1 MINLVYIFV
10 GLGIGVVGAWLWLR
24 GKSGKEIAVLKE
36 KLNVGDSLKSELEQS
51 KDELS
56 VLRTQLAETRIAGEK
71 DLVAAEEK
79 LVLLTNAK
87 ELLSK
92 EFENLANR
100 IFEDKSSRLVGEN
113 RTKLEEILMPF
124 KDQLGDFRKRVD
136 AIYAKEGEQRAS
148 LLTKIEQLTD
158 LNNKIDEDAKNL
170 TMALKGQSKTRG
182 NWGEMVL
189 ERVLEMSGLTRG
201 REYESQLYLKEKHGG
216 AQGRYPDFV
225 VHLPEGRDV
234 VIDSKMVLN
243 DYNVYCSAEDDSVRA
258 EALKAHVAAVKKHM
272 MDLSSKNY
280 QELEGIN
287 PLEQVIMCIPNEPAY
302 ITAVAEDSTLHDDAM
317 KHHILIVGPNT
328 LVLTLKIIAA
338 MWRTEDQ
345 SRNALEIAE
354 RGQKLY
360 DKFVGFVE
368 DLEGVEKALSQAS
381 KMCGEAKGKLSEGGG
396 NLVGQAKKLIALGV
410 KAKKQ
415 LPQELAEKSDADS

>member
-10 GLGIGVVGAWLWLR
+10 GIIFGAMGACLWLR

-36 KLNVGDSLKSELEQS
+36 KLNVSDSLKSELEQS
-51 KDELS
+51 NNEIS
-56 VLRTQLAETRIAGEK
+56 VLRTQLTETRIAGEK

-79 LVLLTNAK
+79 LLLLENAK
-87 ELLSK
+87 EQLAK

-100 IFEDKSSRLVGEN
+100 IFEDKGSKLVGEN
-113 RTKLEEILMPF
+113 RTKLEDILKPF

-136 AIYAKEGEQRAS
+136 DVYAKEGEQRAS
-148 LLTKIEQLTD
+148 LLTEIKHLKD
-158 LNNKIDEDAKNL
+158 LNNQIGKDAVDL

-189 ERVLEMSGLTRG
+189 ERVLEMSGLTPG
-201 REYESQLYLKEKHGG
+201 REYESQMYLKEKHGG
-216 AQGRYPDFV
+216 TQGRYPDFV

-234 VIDSKMVLN
+234 VIDSKLALN
-243 DYNVYCSAEDDSVRA
+243 DYNVYCSAEDDTARA
-258 EALKAHVAAVKKHM
+258 TALKAHVVAVRKHM
-272 MDLSSKNY
+272 TELSAKNY

-302 ITAVAEDSTLHDDAM
+302 ITAVAEDSSLHDDAM
-317 KHHILIVGPNT
+317 KHHILVVGPNT
-328 LVLTLKIIAA
+328 LILTLKIIAA
-338 MWRTEDQ
+338 MWRTDDQ
-345 SRNALEIAE
+345 SKNALDIAE

-360 DKFVGFVE
+360 EKFVGFVD
-368 DLEGVEKALSQAS
+368 DLDGVEKALNQAS

-396 NLVGQAKKLIALGV
+396 NLVGQAEKLIALGV
-410 KAKKQ
+410 KAKKRI
-415 LPQELAEKSDADS
+415 PQEMVKKSSEI